1 MAPSSVSVST
11 YCAPM
16 EVQVSQPG
24 QESEVVQAKIS
35 VASPHTQR
43 RAMSRSRA
51 RARRRSLSL
60 LPSYRA
66 VYAGDEANEGLV
78 SKDMEVLP
86 LNSSAEAKV
95 LASKKKKKEDSQG
108 VDEEIEEFT
117 YPVPPEE
124 EHICLLPK
132 AARRAQKKEQR
143 VLGNASGGHLLK
155 NKIPSFLNRGGG
167 GTAERKQNL

>member
-1 MAPSSVSVST
+1 
-11 YCAPM
+11 M

-78 SKDMEVLP
+78 SKDMEP
-86 LNSSAEAKV
+86 QRR
-95 LASKKKKKEDSQG
+95 KKEDSQG

-117 YPVPPEE
+117 YPFPPEE
-124 EHICLLPK
+124 EHIWLLPK

-155 NKIPSFLNRGGG
+155 NKIPSF
-167 GTAERKQNL
+167 